1 MRAVI
6 PRRAPRPACATPP
19 PVVGRWTVV
28 PAEPCGPVDGIVA
41 PDPGS
46 ADPER
51 CTRKT
56 PRSQGAMLETFP
68 PGRRV
73 EIIDD
78 CPLAIVG
85 EAGGGI
91 RCHEVGGRSVFDPYP
106 VHTLCDGAQG
116 SAHPLAQ
123 PPDRRT
129 VPLQRQTPA
138 AHQHRTGRWHH
149 PRISRVTPP
158 RGDDTGL
165 RLHRPLSGRTR
176 PGPGPPRADRSTSGR
191 RLGGGWLPGHG
202 ALRRRPWPHLVI
214 AQETHSGWCADRH
227 GPRLVR
233 HHSGLDWVRGKAR
246 GHCPG
251 AAHLVVGRTCSPPR
265 KATSADQLVLVMV
278 DQ

>member
-1 MRAVI
+1 MS
-6 PRRAPRPACATPP
+6 ACTTPP

-78 CPLAIVG
+78 GPLAIVG

-165 RLHRPLSGRTR
+165 RLHRPRSGRTR
-176 PGPGPPRADRSTSGR
+176 PGPGPPRVDRSTNGR
-191 RLGGGWLPGHG
+191 SLGGGRLPGHRALCRATLAAFGITRRSTQVG
-202 ALRRRPWPHLVI
+202 AVTVATGSSYITTRDLTGSCENADWTTHMSGKERSYQCDRR
-214 AQETHSGWCADRH
+214 S
-227 GPRLVR
+227 
-233 HHSGLDWVRGKAR
+233 
-246 GHCPG
+246 
-251 AAHLVVGRTCSPPR
+251 
-265 KATSADQLVLVMV
+265 
-278 DQ
+278 